1 MNDNT
6 KAKRMAFYDDKEDF
20 GSLPADRVLTTEER
34 KVAAILMAV
43 NAAMIQ
49 FTLEGLFEPSQSMHF
64 MAHLQDFANRLYKGD
79 SVKFS
84 EAFHTLKVD
93 SQAGQLFAAS
103 GEDALVNGS
112 ANLAKYKSAVNELAQ
127 QVQSAETKEG
137 EDDLGNKPTLH

>member
-1 MNDNT
+1 MNDDT

-34 KVAAILMAV
+34 KISALLMAT

-49 FTLEGLFEPSQSMHF
+49 FTLEGLFDPKEAMHF

-93 SQAGQLFAAS
+93 SQAGQLFANS

-112 ANLAKYKSAVNELAQ
+112 ANLAKYKAAVSEMAQ
-127 QVQSAETKEG
+127 QVQTTEG
-137 EDDLGNKPTLH
+137 EGLGNKPTVH